1 MHTLIKDQRF
11 YSLLNNTLVLKKE
24 NAPGNEHADQRG
36 YVLANSGV
44 LSLKLHSMVR
54 GFSGMV
60 KQIVIVTGYA
70 HADQRM
76 NE

>member
-11 YSLLNNTLVLKKE
+11 YSLLNNTLVKKE
-24 NAPGNEHADQRG
+24 NVPGNEHADQRG

-44 LSLKLHSMVR
+44 LSLKMHSMVR
-54 GFSGMV
+54 GSSGMV

-70 HADQRM
+70 HADQRI